1 MNAATPVASVRPNHD
16 TDKSATRV
24 DIAVLVSA
32 LFLQRF
38 SLPIGATALHLDFV
52 AIGAILLYQFL
63 SGKLVIQY
71 DRFLWFL
78 LFAFATT
85 CSLLLNF
92 KSQMLTSYAQ
102 FAVLYWL
109 FTLSR
114 LSTPDQYKKTLQA
127 FQFVL
132 MLLSFLAIVQFPAQ
146 FVVDGRQLMN
156 FYGIVPD
163 FLFSDSSFGWKDN
176 PQSLGNGL
184 IKSNGLFLGEPSF
197 LSQLTGLGILIE
209 VLEFRRPRYLIVL
222 ALGFLLAYSGTGLML
237 LLVFLPIAGLRH
249 GRAGLSALCVV
260 MFALGLFAT
269 GIIDFSNFSSRVDE
283 FDATR
288 SSGFARFVS
297 PFWVVAKQFDIEA
310 LQALLVGSGPGTA
323 KTVTNT
329 WYGQA
334 DYMAT
339 WAKILR
345 EYGIIGSFILACFL
359 ASCLRRS
366 RCPGLVIAAMI
377 FSWVFLQGIMTIII
391 VLCTLNGSG
400 PRCGRIDE
408 ASRYSPSLVAG
419 SAAG

>member
-1 MNAATPVASVRPNHD
+1 
-16 TDKSATRV
+16 
-24 DIAVLVSA
+24 
-32 LFLQRF
+32 
-38 SLPIGATALHLDFV
+38 
-52 AIGAILLYQFL
+52 
-63 SGKLVIQY
+63 
-71 DRFLWFL
+71 
-78 LFAFATT
+78 
-85 CSLLLNF
+85 
-92 KSQMLTSYAQ
+92 
-102 FAVLYWL
+102 
-109 FTLSR
+109 
-114 LSTPDQYKKTLQA
+114 
-127 FQFVL
+127 
-132 MLLSFLAIVQFPAQ
+132 MLLSFIAIVQFPAQ
-146 FVVDGRQLMN
+146 FVVDGKQLMN

-163 FLFSDSSFGWKDN
+163 LLFSDSSFGWKDN
-176 PQSLGNGL
+176 PQSLGSGL

-237 LLVFLPIAGLRH
+237 LLLFLPIAGLRH
-249 GRAGLSALCVV
+249 GKAGLSVLCVV

-283 FDATR
+283 FDATK

-310 LQALLVGSGPGTA
+310 LQALLVGNGPGTA
-323 KTVTNT
+323 KIVTNT

-391 VLCTLNGSG
+391 ALCTLNASG

-408 ASRYSPSLVAG
+408 ANRYAPSLFAG
-419 SAAG
+419 SEVG